1 MSRQSTANSH
11 HSLMEH
17 MSHEAANAVQVQ
29 SRAAE
34 TRRKMT
40 ERYHMA
46 VVRGRHPRSFPRDS
60 ALWVHANQ
68 SKERQVRLRRG
79 QSLASVVG
87 GDRSVFSSLSFQGST
102 YSALPGQDDPS
113 YHPQHSAWS
122 SQQGS
127 LDLEA
132 PPGTAGMG
140 MFPPVYGSA
149 PGTQESHYQ
158 GGHGEQL
165 TGHQLGQLPL
175 AHQVDERTHRASN
188 SRSHEKQAEDQ
199 KVKSFQFGRRLSIQ
213 RTKVNGRHG
222 GSQAAMAAEA
232 AAKSRHGGRHQR
244 RSRGGGN
251 AGGGS
256 GGSGG
261 SGGGRRS
268 TTSASI
274 SSSGSMNSV
283 SPADAVAQ
291 VRASQ
296 TRQSTMSSSSRRV
309 QGPMGLGANLS
320 GVSMTTGLAKDGAK
334 ALSPYEEDTIP
345 EFTDSPQV
353 SVFYGSTIALQM
365 TDGRFLSVEE
375 GSGKITCRHW
385 PDVEDIGIRQQSNHP
400 NDPRCVPARCLLTL
414 TNLKD
419 VNNSDPIHYG
429 DPVYLV
435 VTSGSGIPD
444 WKHGSLIGAQIEHG
458 AYVFAVDLFL

>member
-1 MSRQSTANSH
+1 
-11 HSLMEH
+11 MEH

-175 AHQVDERTHRASN
+175 
-188 SRSHEKQAEDQ
+188 
-199 KVKSFQFGRRLSIQ
+199 
-213 RTKVNGRHG
+213 
-222 GSQAAMAAEA
+222 
-232 AAKSRHGGRHQR
+232 
-244 RSRGGGN
+244 
-251 AGGGS
+251 
-256 GGSGG
+256 
-261 SGGGRRS
+261 
-268 TTSASI
+268 TSS
-274 SSSGSMNSV
+274 
-283 SPADAVAQ
+283 
-291 VRASQ
+291 
-296 TRQSTMSSSSRRV
+296 
-309 QGPMGLGANLS
+309 
-320 GVSMTTGLAKDGAK
+320 
-334 ALSPYEEDTIP
+334 
-345 EFTDSPQV
+345 
-353 SVFYGSTIALQM
+353 
-365 TDGRFLSVEE
+365 
-375 GSGKITCRHW
+375 
-385 PDVEDIGIRQQSNHP
+385 
-400 NDPRCVPARCLLTL
+400 
-414 TNLKD
+414 
-419 VNNSDPIHYG
+419 
-429 DPVYLV
+429 
-435 VTSGSGIPD
+435 
-444 WKHGSLIGAQIEHG
+444 
-458 AYVFAVDLFL
+458 